1 MQLVL
6 MGSDGMCKVAAAN
19 IPSLLVAAEST
30 CPAELIPCIR
40 EVIVED
46 GYCSW
51 RKMNV

>member
-1 MQLVL
+1 MQLAL

-30 CPAELIPCIR
+30 LVFTCPAELIPCIR

-51 RKMNV
+51 